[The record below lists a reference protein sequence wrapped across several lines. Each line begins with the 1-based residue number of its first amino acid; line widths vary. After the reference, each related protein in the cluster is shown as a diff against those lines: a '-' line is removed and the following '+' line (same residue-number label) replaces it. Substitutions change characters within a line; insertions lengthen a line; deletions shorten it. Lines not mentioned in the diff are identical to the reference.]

1 MFSTDKNLFRAE
13 DLEILNKLQVFLP
26 EKIFDAHAHIY
37 NNDIVNNG
45 DPMCRNYSSADIERF
60 KKEQEILYGDRNVR
74 GMFLPWPDR
83 DLRNREKR
91 NNYNNWIAENL
102 NRNPDCVAEIFVLP
116 EDTTE
121 DIENLLIHKN
131 FKGIKCYFN
140 VSATDKGPNAEISD
154 FLPESAWE
162 VANKKGLAITLHL
175 VKEKSFADEQN
186 IKYII
191 EMATKYPNAK
201 LILAHCARAF
211 APWTILEN
219 LSSIKDFKNI
229 YYDISAICEPA
240 SIFQVIKIAGVKKV
254 MWGSDYPGDRMRGR
268 PFSCGNTFTWISA
281 DELPENVYFPS
292 SLTCLESLFAFYQT
306 SLMMDLSKKDI
317 EDIFYNNAIE
327 IFNIND

>member
-1 MFSTDKNLFRAE
+1 MLTTDKNQFSVK
-13 DLEILNKLQVFLP
+13 DLEILNKLQDFLP

-37 NNDIVNNG
+37 NNDIVNNC
-45 DPMCRNYSSADIERF
+45 DAMCQKYGSADIERF
-60 KKEQEILYGDRNVR
+60 KAEQKTLYGNREVR

-83 DLRNREKR
+83 NLRDRNKR
-91 NNYNNWIAENL
+91 NNYIKWIAENL
-102 NRNPDCVAEIFVLP
+102 NHHPDSIAEIFVLP
-116 EDTTE
+116 EDTTK

-154 FLPESAWE
+154 FLPESAWV
-162 VANKKGLAITLHL
+162 VANKRNLAITLHL
-175 VKEKSFADEQN
+175 VKEKSFADKQN
-186 IKYII
+186 IEYII
-191 EMATKYPNAK
+191 KMATKYPNAK

-219 LSSIKDFKNI
+219 LSLIKGFKNI

-240 SIFQVIKIAGVKKV
+240 SIFQVIKIAGIDKV

-268 PFSCGNTFTWISA
+268 PFSCGDTFTWISA
-281 DELPENVYFPS
+281 DELPENIYFPS
-292 SLTCLESLFAFYQT
+292 SLSCIESLFAFYQT
-306 SLMMDLSKKDI
+306 SLMMDLSKQNI
-317 EDIFYNNAIE
+317 QNIFYNNAIK

>member
-1 MFSTDKNLFRAE
+1 MLNSDMNNFSSK
-13 DLEILNKLQVFLP
+13 DLELLSHIQDFLP

-37 NNDIVNNG
+37 NNDIVNNSE
-45 DPMCRNYSSADIERF
+45 PMCNNYGSADIERF
-60 KKEQEILYGDRNVR
+60 KNEQNALYGNRNVR

-91 NNYNNWIAENL
+91 NSYNNWFAKNL
-102 NRNPDCVAEIFVLP
+102 DKHPDCIAEIFVLP

-140 VSATDKGPNAEISD
+140 VSTIDKGSNAEISD
-154 FLPESAWE
+154 FLPESAWV
-162 VANKKGLAITLHL
+162 VADKRNLAITLHL

-186 IKYII
+186 IEYII
-191 EMATKYPNAK
+191 KMASKYPNAK

-219 LSSIKDFKNI
+219 LDKIKDFKNI

-240 SIFQVIKIAGVKKV
+240 SIFQVIKAAGVDRV

-268 PFSCGNTFTWISA
+268 PFSCGDTFTWISA

-292 SLTCLESLFAFYQT
+292 SLTCIESLFAFYQA
-306 SLMMDLSKKDI
+306 SLMLNLSKQNIK
-317 EDIFYNNAIE
+317 DIFYNNAIK
-327 IFNIND
+327 IFNIQD